1 MNREKLMQTV
11 KTVGSW
17 IFVAF
22 CLLLALGAG
31 ACVGSL
37 LLVVTAALALPIKP
51 VRGVWDKLLGVQNI
65 PPAIPAEE
73 NAQWYELKKKS
84 AQKKQR
90 TEREHQK
97 QRKVLKP
104 LIIAVAFCIS
114 FSLAMATT
122 ETPSTPSADSS
133 SSIESTEPPVS
144 DTPLIETTESTTEPT
159 TEPSSEPGTTAPSTE
174 EPTTAPTEPV
184 AVSYSLSDIP
194 AYSGS
199 PYVALNGNVPYFTDS
214 EFTTT
219 SFETYST
226 LDSLGRCGVAYANV
240 GFETMPTEERG
251 SIGQVKPS
259 GWHTVKYDCVDGK
272 YLYNRCHLIG
282 YQLTAENANTK
293 NLITG
298 TRYLNVQGMLPFE
311 NIVADYIKETGNHVL
326 YRVTPVFDGNNLVAS
341 GVVMEAESVEDK
353 GDGILFCVF
362 CYNVQPGVSIDYATG
377 DSQLDGT
384 AKENTTTNT
393 TPPAETTAP
402 ATQPET
408 QAPAETQPK
417 GQTYVL
423 NTNTHK
429 FHNPN
434 CSSVKQIKD
443 GNRQDYTGSRSDVIA
458 MGYEPCKRCNP

>member
-1 MNREKLMQTV
+1 MSKDRLLQV
-11 KTVGSW
+11 LKTTGGWV
-17 IFVAF
+17 FVVF

-37 LLVVTAALALPIKP
+37 LLVITAVLALPIKP
-51 VRGVWDKLLGVQNI
+51 IRGIWDKLLGVQNI
-65 PPAIPAEE
+65 PAIPEGD
-73 NAQWYELKKKS
+73 NARWYELNKKS

-90 TEREHQK
+90 AERENKK
-97 QRKVLKP
+97 QRKALKP
-104 LIIAVAFCIS
+104 AIIAIAFCIS
-114 FSLAMATT
+114 FSLALATS
-122 ETPSTPSADSS
+122 ETPTTPSADSPS
-133 SSIESTEPPVS
+133 TSQSTEPPAS
-144 DTPLIETTESTTEPT
+144 ETVLPEVAEPT
-159 TEPSSEPGTTAPSTE
+159 IDPATEQGTTTP
-174 EPTTAPTEPV
+174 PTTDEVTVPTDPV
-184 AVSYSLSDIP
+184 TISYSLSDIP

-199 PYVALNGNVPYFTDS
+199 PYVALNNNVPYFTDS

-219 SFETYST
+219 SFETYSN
-226 LDSLGRCGVAYANV
+226 LDALGRCGVAYANV
-240 GFETMPTEERG
+240 GLDTMPTEERG

-282 YQLTAENANTK
+282 YQLTAENANTQ

-311 NIVADYIKETGNHVL
+311 NMVADYIKETSNHVL
-326 YRVTPVFDGNNLVAS
+326 YRITPVFDGSNLVAS

-377 DSQLDGT
+377 DSQLDDSATEGS
-384 AKENTTTNT
+384 TTKPSET
-393 TPPAETTAP
+393 TPAVTE
-402 ATQPET
+402 PEP
-408 QAPAETQPK
+408 QAPAETQPQ

-429 FHNPN
+429 FHYPS
-434 CSSVKQIKD
+434 CSSAGQIKSS
-443 GNRQDYTGSRSDVIA
+443 NRQDYTGSRSDLIA
-458 MGYEPCKRCNP
+458 MGYDPCKRCKP